1 MNPSRKV
8 VLLSKAKKNFRKK
21 VDRQV
26 LSLKQFGCI
35 MVYVVFKVHK
45 KTEYRGIVQ
54 WQSTGLQNRRWEF
67 ESLYPCVIEKASD
80 SDAFFVAMQMK
91 KRSSGPFLSGQL

>member
-1 MNPSRKV
+1 MYNSICG
-8 VLLSKAKKNFRKK
+8 F
-21 VDRQV
+21 Q
-26 LSLKQFGCI
+26 GT
-35 MVYVVFKVHK
+35 Y

-80 SDAFFVAMQMK
+80 SDAFFVAMHMK